1 MLGRGNFPL
10 YPSRILVAR
19 LTIKLKQDRLSR
31 EEETQFNS
39 CTQRSHRNR
48 PKQAASIFLKQTINL
63 WGIDKTK
70 KPMLCGLNK
79 WRI

>member
-1 MLGRGNFPL
+1 M
-10 YPSRILVAR
+10 AR

-63 WGIDKTK
+63 
-70 KPMLCGLNK
+70 
-79 WRI
+79 

>member
-1 MLGRGNFPL
+1 M
-10 YPSRILVAR
+10 AR
-19 LTIKLKQDRLSR
+19 LTIKLKQDRLAR

-63 WGIDKTK
+63 
-70 KPMLCGLNK
+70 
-79 WRI
+79 

>member
-1 MLGRGNFPL
+1 MTKQTKKDINHFDNITYDNNEYIIR
-10 YPSRILVAR
+10 LV
-19 LTIKLKQDRLSR
+19 R

-63 WGIDKTK
+63 
-70 KPMLCGLNK
+70 
-79 WRI
+79 